1 MALKQLIDGQTI
13 LIDNHCRGYEFEWG
27 KGVHLHKRM
36 DRDKFSG
43 AEVLVPLYE
52 DAKDL
57 QLDFRHLRGENQTK
71 IKNEIKDA
79 FKDKGIRNR
88 FIHSFYKAL
97 DEILKKERIG
107 RIEKR
112 IDIAKKAANHIAE
125 LFGLKTKIKDSLK
138 EEADKYYIKFGREDG
153 DDFQVM
159 VDFKD
164 QSFMIGG
171 RKSDME
177 TFGTYR

>member
-13 LIDNHCRGYEFEWG
+13 LIDNHCRGAEFKWG
-27 KGVHLHKRM
+27 KGVHLHKSM

-43 AEVLVPLYE
+43 AEVLIPLYE
-52 DAKDL
+52 DANDQ
-57 QLDFRHLRGENQTK
+57 QLDFRNLRGENQAQ

-97 DEILKKERIG
+97 DEILKKERIS
-107 RIEKR
+107 RIER
-112 IDIAKKAANHIAE
+112 IDIAKKATSHIAE

-138 EEADKYYIKFGREDG
+138 KEADKYYIKFGREDG

-171 RKSDME
+171 QISDME
-177 TFGTYR
+177 TFETYR